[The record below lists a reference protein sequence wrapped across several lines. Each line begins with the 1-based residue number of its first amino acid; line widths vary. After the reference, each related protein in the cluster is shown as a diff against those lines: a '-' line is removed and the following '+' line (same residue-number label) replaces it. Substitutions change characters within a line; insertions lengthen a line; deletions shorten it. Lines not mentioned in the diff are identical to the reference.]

1 MLRANTSSSKLVSE
15 SYTQSNCSFQHAKM
29 VRPPSPDESWCCRKH
44 AVMFSVKNTKAKNTD
59 FVGHEHSFL
68 DHKTPACEFDLY
80 DVNTSIGGRF
90 TIQQTGGR
98 EELFERC
105 GSLRGFAR
113 DVGGFIHISH
123 IRIIQPEGK
132 EAFIQMPQ
140 RSYQRS
146 KGGRRYRN
154 VVGLP
159 EDLTREVEKAVLWFW
174 NQEQRTTPEE

>member
-1 MLRANTSSSKLVSE
+1 
-15 SYTQSNCSFQHAKM
+15 
-29 VRPPSPDESWCCRKH
+29 
-44 AVMFSVKNTKAKNTD
+44 KAKNTD

-140 RSYQRS
+140 RSNQTNNG
-146 KGGRRYRN
+146 GGRDSN
-154 VVGLP
+154 VVDLP
-159 EDLTREVEKAVLWFW
+159 DNLAREVEECKPPERPLARRHVWTGESHRTRGRWIISVSLWL
-174 NQEQRTTPEE
+174 TPLH